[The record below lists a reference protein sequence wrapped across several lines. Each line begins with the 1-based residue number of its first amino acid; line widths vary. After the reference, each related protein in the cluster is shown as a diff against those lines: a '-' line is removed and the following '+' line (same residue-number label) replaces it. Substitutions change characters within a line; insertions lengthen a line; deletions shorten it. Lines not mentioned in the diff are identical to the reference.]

1 MTTQIVTEYLHG
13 ENDELSELWPPDAP
27 QQEKFHY
34 ALYEVEVYLEVDMET
49 GKSRIV
55 SVNGIG
61 LPDPGD
67 FH

>member
-49 GKSRIV
+49 GKS
-55 SVNGIG
+55 S
-61 LPDPGD
+61 
-67 FH
+67 